1 MQACIAFDISSL
13 RKLGETI
20 NSNVRHDKPTSLNA
34 QIDWQESQRERR
46 IVIRYGVDAE
56 LDAVRRQF
64 ESLPSMLAR
73 VADSLLGT
81 LPEDFT
87 TSLHLVYFP
96 QIGFL
101 CATPAA
107 EMGDDVLERA
117 PEDWT
122 FHVRRRVHD
131 RADDAV
137 SHRRGVLLEVAGD
150 ARAR

>member
-1 MQACIAFDISSL
+1 M
-13 RKLGETI
+13 
-20 NSNVRHDKPTSLNA
+20 V

-64 ESLPSMLAR
+64 EGLPSMLAR

-81 LPEDFT
+81 VPNDFT
-87 TSLHLVYFP
+87 TSLQLVYFP

-107 EMGDDVLERA
+107 DMGEDVFDRA

-122 FHVRRRVHD
+122 YHVRRRWRDPAD
-131 RADDAV
+131 RAV
-137 SHRRGVLLEVAGD
+137 QHG
-150 ARAR
+150 